1 MNAQIGF
8 YGKLPIVGDFISRR
22 LPNDFIRPWDKW
34 LQSAMA
40 ASREELGNEW
50 LNHYLTSP
58 IWRFLLSAGVC
69 GNKAVA
75 GIMMPSVDRVG
86 RYYPLTLAVLLEQT
100 PPLPFLFIS
109 NNVWF
114 EQLEDVALTGL
125 EGGVDIKGFD
135 TLIQRIPNFI
145 MPDNLDT
152 LQQEVYQSTAYASLQ
167 QLEDGVDLNPERL
180 ATFTGYSL
188 WSNEGSEPSIPLLL
202 ASQGLP
208 PIQRFAEF
216 LQSKINHQNNLVDI
230 LLNSE
235 DIEDVPSLSSLLGN
249 YESSTASCWQSWG
262 ITHTGKKRK
271 HNEDSLL
278 NHPEANLW
286 VVADGMGGH
295 KAGDVASQLIVNTLQ
310 ELHPL
315 NPLEDYV
322 QAVSQ
327 VLQDVNTQLR
337 QLANE
342 KYSHQL
348 VGSTVVALVC
358 DEQRCAVL
366 WAGDSR
372 LYRFRQQQLEQL
384 TKDHCLGN
392 EEGGSEYSLKTA
404 NVITRA
410 VGADDELQ
418 LDCIFLDILDDDV
431 FLLSSDGL
439 DKELSFKKI
448 EHIMQTTPIQDISQT
463 LIDETLAQG
472 ARDNV
477 TVIVITKQS

>member
-1 MNAQIGF
+1 MNTNIGF

-22 LPNDFIRPWDKW
+22 LPNEFIRPWDKW

-40 ASREELGNEW
+40 ASREKLGNDW
-50 LNHYLTSP
+50 LNHYLTCP

-69 GNKAVA
+69 GNKPVA

-86 RYYPLTLAVLLEQT
+86 RYYPLTVAVLLEQV

-125 EGGVDIKGFD
+125 EGGVDINTFD
-135 TLIQRIPNFI
+135 ELIQRIPTFT
-145 MPDNLDT
+145 MPDNLNA
-152 LQQEVYQSTAYASLQ
+152 LQQEASQNKAYTVLQ
-167 QLEDGVDLNPERL
+167 QLENGEDLNPERL

-188 WSNEGSEPSIPLLL
+188 WSNEGSEPRVPLLL
-202 ASQGLP
+202 ASGGLP
-208 PIQRFAEF
+208 PIRRFAEF
-216 LQSKINHQNNLVDI
+216 LQGKIHHQSSLNEMNDSDDKEI
-230 LLNSE
+230 L
-235 DIEDVPSLSSLLGN
+235 PSLSCLLGD
-249 YESSTASCWQSWG
+249 YESSTVSCWQSFG
-262 ITHTGKKRK
+262 ITNTGKKRR
-271 HNEDSLL
+271 HNEDALL
-278 NHPEANLW
+278 NRPEANLW

-295 KAGDVASQLIVNTLQ
+295 KAGDVASQLIVNTLN
-310 ELHPL
+310 ELQPVE
-315 NPLEDYV
+315 PLEDYM

-342 KYSHQL
+342 KYYHQL

-372 LYRFRQQQLEQL
+372 LYRFRNQQLEQL

-392 EEGGSEYSLKTA
+392 EEDGSEYSLKTA
-404 NVITRA
+404 NIITKA
-410 VGADDELQ
+410 VGADDELEPDSRMFDV
-418 LDCIFLDILDDDV
+418 LPNDI

-439 DKELSFKKI
+439 DKELSFKTI
-448 EHIMQTTPIQDISQT
+448 EHIMQTTPVQNIAQT
-463 LIDETLAQG
+463 LIDETLAHG